1 MRILLVEDNLPLA
14 DVICRALRQA
24 GYVIDWANNGKEADS
39 WLLGQDYDVVL
50 LDLGLPDTDG
60 ANVLRRLRASGKATP
75 VLVLSAREAV
85 DERVRLLDLGADDYV
100 VKPIALNELEARIRS
115 LIRRSHGIADSEI
128 CVGALRI
135 DTAGRCALVHEKP
148 LELNSRELA
157 ALEYIAIRVRRIVTK
172 EQLLQTLYG
181 WQDDINSVNAV
192 EKVISRLRGK
202 LEGSGVIIR
211 TVRGLG
217 YSLGT
222 DEDQPST

>member
-1 MRILLVEDNLPLA
+1 MRLLLVEDNYPLA
-14 DVICRALRQA
+14 DVICRSLRQD
-24 GYVIDWANNGKEADS
+24 GYVIDWAKNKKEADN
-39 WLLGQDYDVVL
+39 WLLGQNYDVVL
-50 LDLGLPDTDG
+50 LDLGLPDADG
-60 ANVLRRLRASGKATP
+60 ADVLRRLRSSGNRVP

-100 VKPIALNELEARIRS
+100 VKPIALKELEARVRS
-115 LIRRSHGIADSEI
+115 LIRRSHGNADPEI
-128 CVGALRI
+128 SIGSLRI
-135 DTAGRCALVHEKP
+135 DTVGRCAMINGRQ
-148 LELNSRELA
+148 LELSSRELV
-157 ALEYIAIRVRRIVTK
+157 ALEYIAVRIHRIVTK

-192 EKVISRLRGK
+192 EKVISRLRMK

-222 DEDQPST
+222 HEDQTT

>member
-1 MRILLVEDNLPLA
+1 
-14 DVICRALRQA
+14 
-24 GYVIDWANNGKEADS
+24 
-39 WLLGQDYDVVL
+39 
-50 LDLGLPDTDG
+50 
-60 ANVLRRLRASGKATP
+60 
-75 VLVLSAREAV
+75 
-85 DERVRLLDLGADDYV
+85 V

-128 CVGALRI
+128 SIGALRI
-135 DTAGRCALVHEKP
+135 DTAGRRALVNDRP
-148 LELNSRELA
+148 LELSSRELA
-157 ALEYIAIRVRRIVTK
+157 ALECIAHRAHRIVTK

-192 EKVISRLRGK
+192 EKVISRLRAK

-222 DEDQPST
+222 DEDQAT

>member
-1 MRILLVEDNLPLA
+1 MRLLLVEDNHPLA
-14 DVICRALRQA
+14 DVICRALHQV
-24 GYVIDWANNGKEADS
+24 GYVIDWAQNKREADT
-39 WLLGQDYDVVL
+39 WLIGQSYDVVL
-50 LDLGLPDTDG
+50 LDIGLPDADG
-60 ANVLRRLRASGKATP
+60 ADVLRRLRASGKHTP

-115 LIRRSHGIADSEI
+115 LIRRSHGIADPEI
-128 CVGALRI
+128 CIGALRI
-135 DTAGRCALVHEKP
+135 DTVGRRALVSDRP
-148 LELNSRELA
+148 IELSSRELA
-157 ALEYIAIRVRRIVTK
+157 ALEYISVRANRIITK
-172 EQLLQTLYG
+172 EQLLQALYG

-192 EKVISRLRGK
+192 EKLISRLRAK

-222 DEDQPST
+222 DEYPAA

>member
-1 MRILLVEDNLPLA
+1 MRLLLVEDNHPLA
-14 DVICRALRQA
+14 DVICRALQQD
-24 GYVIDWANNGKEADS
+24 GYIIDWAKNGSEADS
-39 WLLGQDYDVVL
+39 WLLGQSYDVVL
-50 LDLGLPDTDG
+50 LDLGLPDADG
-60 ANVLRRLRASGKATP
+60 ADVLRRLRASGKHVP

-115 LIRRSHGIADSEI
+115 LIRRSHGIADPEI
-128 CVGALRI
+128 NIGALRI
-135 DTAGRCALVHEKP
+135 DTAGRRALVKDRQ

-157 ALEYIAIRVRRIVTK
+157 ALEYIAVRARRIITK

-192 EKVISRLRGK
+192 EKVISRLRSK
-202 LEGSGVIIR
+202 LEGSGVMIR

-222 DEDQPST
+222 DEDQTA